1 MYALFAWRYFKS
13 GKSAGAIQIISRLSL
28 AIIAF
33 ATCCQLLV
41 LSVYN
46 GFEEIVQSLYASFY
60 TDFKVVP
67 ANGKFFQAND
77 PLLKKIK
84 AISNVESVSCFIEE
98 KALLKHGETQTV
110 VRIRGVDENYDAVSG
125 VPEAIRKGSF
135 SLGDADNPGL
145 VMGAGVQYAADV
157 YVGDALPS
165 EPLVVIL
172 PNTAMP
178 SGDLMNALTEGV
190 VKTTG
195 SFSIQQDFDN
205 YYAFTNLPFL
215 RQQMQLSDKMV
226 SGIEIK
232 TNKNTSV
239 EKVRIELKKTLG
251 DKYVVQTREEQ
262 NMSLYKTMKTEKWV
276 IFAVLTFIL
285 IIAAFNII
293 SAMTMLVIEKQKDIH
308 VLRSLGSSSGMIRTI
323 FLSEGVL
330 LGLLGTLTGVLL
342 AISLC
347 LLQQKWK
354 WLKIRGGSFL
364 IDYFPVKLSVS
375 DISIVALSALCIVIL
390 SAWIPAHKAS
400 QNNSDLK

>member
-1 MYALFAWRYFKS
+1 MLFRSRYLKS

-60 TDFKVVP
+60 TDVKVLP
-67 ANGKFFQAND
+67 ATGKFFQAND
-77 PLLKKIK
+77 VLLKKIK
-84 AISNVESVSCFIEE
+84 GISGIESASCFIEE

-110 VRIRGVDENYDAVSG
+110 VRIRGVDANYHAVSG
-125 VPEAIRKGSF
+125 VPKAIRQGSF
-135 SLGDADNPGL
+135 SLGDAEHPGL

-157 YVGDALPS
+157 YVGDALPAD
-165 EPLVVIL
+165 PLVVIL
-172 PNTAMP
+172 PNISMP

-190 VKTTG
+190 VKPTG

-215 RQQMQLSDKMV
+215 QQQMQLSEGMV

-232 TNKNTSV
+232 TAKNTTV
-239 EKVRIELKKTLG
+239 DKIREELKHTLG
-251 DKYVVQTREEQ
+251 NAFVIQTREEQ
-262 NMSLYKTMKTEKWV
+262 NMSLYRTMKTEKWV

-330 LGLLGTLTGVLL
+330 LGLLGTLSGVVL

-347 LLQQKWK
+347 LMQQKWK

-364 IDYFPVKLSVS
+364 IDYFPVKLSLA
-375 DISIVALSALCIVIL
+375 DIFVVTFSALFIVLL

-400 QNNSDLK
+400 QSDSDLK